1 MKRIVILGLAALAVT
16 ASCSRRIAA
25 PKSSL
30 PLVLSIWADSTGTGR
45 VVAQAGRHGA
55 EGSIAIIGEPEEV
68 LPLARHFQTV
78 DAVDNID
85 GRSVRDSLPDFAGER
100 FDVILDAYN
109 EAYAHFIPEGVD
121 VFESADSLREA
132 AVRNAVFAWD
142 TTCVRSLSNM
152 EQKLNK
158 TRAKILIFTSSMQGE
173 FGVSDVD
180 TLQRLCGGKS
190 IVLSPTDILL
200 EQAYADRTYRVNL
213 VEELY
218 MDDYDRETIKVQ
230 TSGQAVGQV
239 NGLSARRSNAW
250 QSVFD
255 KKGWEDARLTVLTP
269 EPALDIRTEFRNL
282 LRQYRSTGG
291 PLDALIVDSYSFDR
305 TYLESE
311 LTLIR
316 REGTEEDGSF
326 NKMLSKGFHI
336 LDPQQTLTRTTYEL
350 LRSQRLFTHR
360 IARPALHY
368 YETEEAE
375 SGLPVLVEVTPAYVQ
390 ETYVQDIR

>member
-1 MKRIVILGLAALAVT
+1 MKRIVILGLAALAAL
-16 ASCSRRIAA
+16 ASCSRRTAA

-55 EGSIAIIGEPEEV
+55 DGSIALIGEPEEV

-78 DAVDNID
+78 DVVDNID

-121 VFESADSLREA
+121 VFESVDSLREA

-142 TTCVRSLSNM
+142 TTCVRSSSDVQQTLD
-152 EQKLNK
+152 K
-158 TRAKILIFTSSMQGE
+158 TRAKILIFTSSMQGK

-200 EQAYADRTYRVNL
+200 EQAYA
-213 VEELY
+213 
-218 MDDYDRETIKVQ
+218 
-230 TSGQAVGQV
+230 SGARNIAVWTGRA
-239 NGLSARRSNAW
+239 ARRSNAW
-250 QSVFD
+250 QSVFE
-255 KKGWEDARLTVLTP
+255 KKGWEDARLAVLTP
-269 EPALDIRTEFRNL
+269 ESALDIRTEFRNL
-282 LRQYRSTGG
+282 LRQYRSTGR

-316 REGTEEDGSF
+316 REGTEEDSSF
-326 NKMLSKGFHI
+326 DKMLSKGFHI
-336 LDPQQTLTRTTYEL
+336 LDPQQALMRTTYEL

-360 IARPALHY
+360 IARPSLHY

-390 ETYVQDIR
+390 ETYVQDLR